1 MSSKSALTGN
11 SNQTFSFEQMPRMT
25 GNHQKLIELRISNN
39 SDLFNIL
46 SPYKDI
52 HFNGQ
57 SIFDVLGF
65 PNDLLE
71 RLNQL
76 ITQKFI

>member
-39 SDLFNIL
+39 SDLDPNYL
-46 SPYKDI
+46 
-52 HFNGQ
+52 
-57 SIFDVLGF
+57 IFFHLIKTYISMVKAYLMF
-65 PNDLLE
+65 WVFQTIC
-71 RLNQL
+71 LNV
-76 ITQKFI
+76 